1 MEGDDY
7 NINMVADVMRLP
19 EIDFRSEPTD
29 ATTTGG
35 IYKQPVLDV
44 KPGAYGDDWSHTTPD
59 VEGIDWWNELPY
71 TEEEGVISEE
81 NAEAVKNLF
90 QVYGGPMGR
99 VGDPFSIAVPIYN
112 WFTRDLW

>member
-19 EIDFRSEPTD
+19 DIDFRSEPTD

-44 KPGAYGDDWSHTTPD
+44 KPGAYGDEWSHTTPD
-59 VEGIDWWNELPY
+59 VEGIDWYNELPY
-71 TEEEGVISEE
+71 TEEEGVLTLEQSKMFKQFYDD
-81 NAEAVKNLF
+81 AYPLLWSMT
-90 QVYGGPMGR
+90 GP
-99 VGDPFSIAVPIYN
+99 VLPIYN